1 MRMEEIENAVNRVE
15 QRHAHAGIRT
25 RLMRP
30 GELLPWSTEEIG
42 WCVQQLRPE
51 TVFVAEQYG
60 QPIGLIV
67 AAEVHGT
74 LLLMRMLG
82 SGGVWV
88 RPLWRFIRHVCF
100 QRKIAGVWMVA
111 ENQNEAERKLL
122 KLLPRDFDEAR
133 SEERS
138 TILFA
143 GRWNYA
149 GTFSSP
155 VAGAAVDGGERRG
168 RPGNDSLR
176 TDAGERI
183 EQQQPDDATAGQHA
197 GGGDQGSAAGGGDR
211 AAGEHP
217 GEYRRQLDADIV
229 FNDEREERGGSIRS
243 QLDHA
248 IFGRQWIEQRA
259 DLGRND
265 NAEQRAA
272 GRPEQS
278 ATA

>member
-1 MRMEEIENAVNRVE
+1 MRMEDIENAVNRVE
-15 QRHAHAGIRT
+15 QRRRVRT
-25 RLMRP
+25 RLMHP
-30 GELLPWSTEEIG
+30 GEQLPWSTEEIG
-42 WCVQQLRPE
+42 WPVAQLTPE
-51 TVFVAEQYG
+51 TVFVAEQDG
-60 QPIGLIV
+60 CPCGLIV

-74 LLLMRMLG
+74 LFLMRMLG
-82 SGGVWV
+82 SGGEWV

-111 ENQNEAERKLL
+111 ENQHEAERRLL
-122 KLLPRDFDEAR
+122 KLLPRDFSESH

-155 VAGAAVDGGERRG
+155 VAGAAVDSGERRG
-168 RPGNDSLR
+168 GPGNDSLR
-176 TDAGERI
+176 AGEGERI
-183 EQQQPDDATAGQHA
+183 EQQQPDDAAAGQHPGGSA
-197 GGGDQGSAAGGGDR
+197 GGSAEGSGDR
-211 AAGEHP
+211 AAGQHP
-217 GEYRRQLDADIV
+217 SEYRRQLDTDIV
-229 FNDEREERGGSIRS
+229 FDVEREVGGGSIRS
-243 QLDHA
+243 QLNHA
-248 IFGRQWIEQRA
+248 IFGRRRSEQQRA

-265 NAEQRAA
+265 DAEQRAA

>member
-1 MRMEEIENAVNRVE
+1 MRMEDIENAVNRVE
-15 QRHAHAGIRT
+15 QRRRVRT
-25 RLMRP
+25 RLMHA
-30 GELLPWSTEEIG
+30 GEQLPWSTEEIG
-42 WCVQQLRPE
+42 WPVAQLTPE
-51 TVFVAEQYG
+51 TVFVAEQDG
-60 QPIGLIV
+60 CPCGLIV

-74 LLLMRMLG
+74 LFLMRMLG
-82 SGGVWV
+82 SGGEWV

-155 VAGAAVDGGERRG
+155 VAGAAVDGGERGR

-176 TDAGERI
+176 TGEGQRI
-183 EQQQPDDATAGQHA
+183 EQQQPDDATAGQHP
-197 GGGDQGSAAGGGDR
+197 GGGAEGSAAGGGDR
-211 AAGEHP
+211 AAGEHA
-217 GEYRRQLDADIV
+217 GLDRRKFDADIV
-229 FNDEREERGGSIRS
+229 FVDEREERGRSIRS
-243 QLDHA
+243 QLNHA
-248 IFGRQWIEQRA
+248 IFGRQRIEQRA
-259 DLGRND
+259 DLRRHD
-265 NAEQRAA
+265 DAEQRDA